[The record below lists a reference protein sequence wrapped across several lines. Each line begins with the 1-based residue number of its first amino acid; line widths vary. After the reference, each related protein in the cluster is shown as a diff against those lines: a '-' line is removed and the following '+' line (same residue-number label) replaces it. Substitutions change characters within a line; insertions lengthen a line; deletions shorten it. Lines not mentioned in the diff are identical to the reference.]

1 MSETTIISA
10 VGKMRGKPW
19 ENHIFRPNP
28 PFFSE
33 NGHIF
38 AHPEKEWETVRK
50 NKTKRDPP
58 MIRPSACTVSALAL
72 KGVG

>member
-1 MSETTIISA
+1 

-38 AHPEKEWETVRK
+38 AHPEKEWETNGK
-50 NKTKRDPP
+50 QNKTRSPHDPAQCMYSFGISP
-58 MIRPSACTVSALAL
+58 ERS
-72 KGVG
+72 GVN